1 MTTTRVALSAALMA
15 LLITAI
21 PSIAQAQDKSRSRG
35 FFIGASLDGNGVS
48 FEDAGD
54 AESGA
59 GFGITFG
66 YGFTPKLALYGQ
78 WTGASIDSV
87 DGDYGL
93 GHFDLGLRVHF
104 RAPAKTVVPYVQA
117 GLSGRALRQDLGF
130 DTIEA
135 SGGGFAFGGG
145 IDAHF
150 NPALAFNAGV
160 TWSVGNLSK
169 FKLNGATVPV
179 DSFGMTTARVYFGL
193 IWFVQKK

>member
-87 DGDYGL
+87 PA
-93 GHFDLGLRVHF
+93 RVMH
-104 RAPAKTVVPYVQA
+104 V
-117 GLSGRALRQDLGF
+117 
-130 DTIEA
+130 
-135 SGGGFAFGGG
+135 
-145 IDAHF
+145 
-150 NPALAFNAGV
+150 NAA
-160 TWSVGNLSK
+160 
-169 FKLNGATVPV
+169 GATVKVELETPLGEAIMV
-179 DSFGMTTARVYFGL
+179 ELTHDRYRELGIKRGSEVFATPRQQRLFKDDYV
-193 IWFVQKK
+193 I